1 MKNVLI
7 AVFAGMFVISLG
19 YIAYDKFNEKETT
32 CPPVNVETECIK
44 DVCDSLYGNDD
55 NITLEEEKYDSYLMG
70 SVYVNES
77 KSYELYRYELT
88 NMENGKLT
96 IEWVK
101 NAEMKDGILYINNK
115 KIGAANVLYV
125 TNDYVFVVVVGIVG
139 DVFTHVIDTKGNV
152 TNLENNQNYG
162 EVQASNVYL
171 KETGDLV
178 AVGSKYC
185 GIECVGTTEIVTFKN
200 NNGKLEIIKTK
211 LK

>member
-1 MKNVLI
+1 
-7 AVFAGMFVISLG
+7 
-19 YIAYDKFNEKETT
+19 
-32 CPPVNVETECIK
+32 
-44 DVCDSLYGNDD
+44 
-55 NITLEEEKYDSYLMG
+55 
-70 SVYVNES
+70 
-77 KSYELYRYELT
+77 
-88 NMENGKLT
+88 
-96 IEWVK
+96 
-101 NAEMKDGILYINNK
+101 MKDGILYINNK